1 MENNII
7 SSFLLDSRFRI
18 QRYLVLLFTI
28 AAFTA
33 DFVWYV
39 PDELANVYVK
49 IAGWICYI
57 VFFGAAISFNLKTL
71 IPGFLLRQ
79 KMALYSALLLLTIFT
94 TTLILLLI
102 QKYILGIGITYHWL
116 IGEGILTISA
126 CVVVLGLMFAG
137 TTTIA
142 LFKQRIQYNTRINE
156 LESTTLLS
164 ELGLL
169 KNQINPHFLFNMINN
184 ANMLLEKEGLEASE
198 MIFKLEDLLRYQIED
213 CSKSKVALSSD
224 IHFLNDFLNL
234 EKIRRDNFEFTISKQ
249 GEINKVEISPLV
261 FIPFVENAVKHSL
274 DSESP
279 SYIHILFKTDNRK
292 LEFTCEN
299 SIPQIKSAKTG
310 GLGLKNIKRRLELLY
325 PQRYK
330 LNIAEGET
338 EFCVKLELTI

>member
-1 MENNII
+1 MEKNNKI
-7 SSFLLDSRFRI
+7 SSFLLNSRFRI
-18 QRYLVLLFTI
+18 QRYLLLLFTI
-28 AAFTA
+28 IAITA

-39 PDELANVYVK
+39 PDELANVYMK

-57 VFFGAAISFNLKTL
+57 IFFWIAIYINLKVL
-71 IPGFLLRQ
+71 VPCLLLRR
-79 KMALYSALLLLTIFT
+79 KLALYIISLLTAILGGT
-94 TTLILLLI
+94 VTLILVQRHILSHDWFAENTLI
-102 QKYILGIGITYHWL
+102 RVSVCIVI
-116 IGEGILTISA
+116 
-126 CVVVLGLMFAG
+126 LGLMFAG
-137 TTTIA
+137 TTAIA
-142 LFKQRIQYNTRINE
+142 LFKQRIEYNSRINE

-184 ANMLLEKEGLEASE
+184 ANMLLEKEGFEASE

-213 CSKSKVALSSD
+213 CSKNKVALSSD

-249 GEINKVEISPLV
+249 GEINKVEISPLL
-261 FIPFVENAVKHSL
+261 FIPFVENAIKHSL
-274 DSESP
+274 DSESH
-279 SYIHILFKTDNRK
+279 SYINILFKADNGK

-325 PQRYK
+325 LQRYK
-330 LNIAEGET
+330 LDISEGET
-338 EFCVKLELTI
+338 KFCIKLELTI